1 MTDKI
6 MIDGVDVSECH
17 CYVDNNKEY
26 SCGEHCSK
34 FHYRYC
40 GDNPNCYY
48 KQLKRKE
55 DLINEIENV
64 IKPYQEEIEADAFS
78 LPSAIKSVLQRKE
91 QECEELKAKLKEKDS
106 ELSKKCFE
114 LLEKKARIAQLIDE
128 NATKEVIYKING
140 KCAKTTANRVKEITA
155 IVNNKA
161 IIYEQQDQYKQA
173 LDEIEEKA
181 KELITHTPEYGNC
194 YFKDQCGEY
203 CPPKRTQ
210 KFDICLYQ
218 EVDKILDI
226 ISKAKGGEE

>member
-1 MTDKI
+1 M
-6 MIDGVDVSECH
+6 
-17 CYVDNNKEY
+17 
-26 SCGEHCSK
+26 
-34 FHYRYC
+34 
-40 GDNPNCYY
+40 
-48 KQLKRKE
+48 
-55 DLINEIENV
+55 
-64 IKPYQEEIEADAFS
+64 
-78 LPSAIKSVLQRKE
+78 
-91 QECEELKAKLKEKDS
+91 KAKLKEKDS

>member
-55 DLINEIENV
+55 DLINEIEDV

-128 NATKEVIYKING
+128 TATKEVIYKING

-173 LDEIEEKA
+173 LDAIEGIVNKKTEIPICDECAYRNIPEC
-181 KELITHTPEYGNC
+181 KENC
-194 YFKDQCGEY
+194 MQDVLGE
-203 CPPKRTQ
+203 
-210 KFDICLYQ
+210 
-218 EVDKILDI
+218 ILDI
-226 ISKAKGGEE
+226 ISEAKGEENAG